1 MGKDK
6 VDYII
11 ICLIFLI
18 FFFFF
23 FFWFLFTHFFR
34 VGGNTVK
41 VHSDIT
47 LVLPIIVAE
56 TFAKNEKLAS
66 KL

>member
-1 MGKDK
+1 MINLINFY
-6 VDYII
+6 YIK
-11 ICLIFLI
+11 
-18 FFFFF
+18 FFIYFY
-23 FFWFLFTHFFR
+23 LR
-34 VGGNTVK
+34 IGGNTVK
-41 VHSDIT
+41 VHADIT